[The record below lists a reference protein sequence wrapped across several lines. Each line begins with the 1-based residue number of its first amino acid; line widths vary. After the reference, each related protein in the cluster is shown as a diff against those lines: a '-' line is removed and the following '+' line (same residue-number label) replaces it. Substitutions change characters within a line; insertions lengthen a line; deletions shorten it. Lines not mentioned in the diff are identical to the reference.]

1 MKIFLRARVIN
12 NFLLT
17 SMLYIVAT
25 PSASSQQNLP
35 IHQVTVLTFVHDF
48 LQVFYPELISKGHAL
63 KLAVHHPADT
73 TWSEISGVFFT
84 VTPERPPDYGLV
96 ISGPNGQI
104 PETRPDPD
112 SILLDGSIW
121 LPPLEHGSRVQQ
133 VLTTPESAH
142 EQKLTAFRNLV
153 ESHPE
158 WSDEHAISALKQAGA
173 RFGPDDKDA
182 FLRTLPL
189 DKMERFLGHLKVTS
203 VEFSHLQSG
212 VEHYRTLGR
221 LDWSV
226 HVEAQ
231 FSDGTSS
238 DYQLV
243 FEPFQGKLTMLSRE
257 P

>member
-1 MKIFLRARVIN
+1 MKIFLRARLIN
-12 NFLLT
+12 SFLLT

-25 PSASSQQNLP
+25 PSASSQQNPP

-48 LQVFYPELISKGHAL
+48 LEVFYPELISKGHRL
-63 KLAVHHPADT
+63 KLSVSLPAD
-73 TWSEISGVFFT
+73 SSGREIAGVYFT
-84 VTPERPPDYGLV
+84 VTAEPPRPQ
-96 ISGPNGQI
+96 NGQFV
-104 PETRPDPD
+104 PEVRPDPNTV
-112 SILLDGSIW
+112 LLDGNIW

-133 VLTTPESAH
+133 VLTSSESAN

-158 WSDEHAISALKQAGA
+158 WSDEQAISALKQAGA
-173 RFGPDDKDA
+173 RFGPNDKDA
-182 FLRTLPL
+182 FLCTLPL

-212 VEHYRTLGR
+212 VEHNRTLGR

-226 HVEAQ
+226 HAKAQ

-243 FEPFQGKLTMLSRE
+243 FEPFQGKLTMLSRD